1 MRFIA
6 NTFSF
11 RFCTGYSWIPALL
24 MQLSN
29 VFINKA
35 ATNKFLSYFWILV
48 DVMMV
53 TVCGFEG
60 LTGEE
65 HHNIRTTL

>member
-1 MRFIA
+1 
-6 NTFSF
+6 
-11 RFCTGYSWIPALL
+11 

-48 DVMMV
+48 DIMMV

-60 LTGEE
+60 LTGNE
-65 HHNIRTTL
+65 HHNIQTTI